1 MARLAN
7 KDAKNRSM
15 KDAKVI
21 IGDIGGTNCRLAT
34 CDPLNGQIENIE
46 VFAVT
51 DFLSIDDAIKTFMGM
66 HSSYLNS
73 KASIAIANPIT
84 GDQITMTNAHWDFS
98 IEQTRINCGLDQL
111 VLLNDWE
118 AVALSLPILQD
129 SDLERINDRPANVS
143 GTRALCGVGTGL
155 GVAGLVGTRDGT
167 WVPVAGEGGHVSFS
181 PVDEEE
187 SQILNILMGTHDHV
201 SFEKILSGPGLV
213 GLYQTIAAIN
223 GALVETLTPQKIV
236 AQASTQDD
244 PVCKKALEV
253 FCGILGNF
261 AGNLCLTLGATG
273 GIYVGGGV
281 IQKIVEAGAFE
292 QERFLDRLAL
302 KGRLSGWLQDIPAYL
317 LKSPYAGL
325 IGSAA
330 ALGLRDVRVSSRY

>member
-1 MARLAN
+1 M
-7 KDAKNRSM
+7 
-15 KDAKVI
+15 V
-21 IGDIGGTNCRLAT
+21 GDIGGTNCRLAVY
-34 CDPLNGQIENIE
+34 DPSSGLIDEIRIMP
-46 VFAVT
+46 VA
-51 DFLSIDDAIKTFMGM
+51 DFRSLDEAINTYRDALPSHTF
-66 HSSYLNS
+66 SD
-73 KASIAIANPIT
+73 ASVSIANPIV
-84 GDQITMTNAHWDFS
+84 GDRIAMTNAHWDFS
-98 IEQTRINCGLDQL
+98 IEETRKSSHLERLIM
-111 VLLNDWE
+111 LNDWE
-118 AVALSLPILQD
+118 SVALSLPILQD

-155 GVAGLVGTRDGT
+155 GVAGLVAAKDGT

-187 SQILNILMGTHDHV
+187 SQILNTLMGSHDHV

-213 GLYQTIAAIN
+213 GLHQAIAAIG
-223 GALVETLTPQKIV
+223 GASVEKFTPKQIV
-236 AQASTQDD
+236 AHAASRDD
-244 PVCKKALEV
+244 PVCKKTLEV

-281 IQKIVEAGAFE
+281 IQKIDEAGAFE
-292 QERFLDRLAL
+292 RERFLDRLTL

-330 ALGLRDVRVSSRY
+330 ALGLSNARVSSRY